1 MKPVFLTGA
10 VRTPIGRFG
19 GSLATLT
26 AADLGTAAAKES
38 LRRAN
43 IQPAQ
48 VDDSIWGCAR
58 QAGGGP
64 NVARQ
69 ITFRGGAPETVPAF
83 TVNQACGS
91 GLRAIILAAEKIM
104 LGRANIV
111 LAGGTE
117 SMSRVPY
124 FAEGARWGMRM
135 GHTEL
140 VDGMYRDGFNDPL
153 SGLVMGE
160 TAEELAR
167 RYEIAR
173 DEQDEYALR
182 SQLRAA
188 AAIVA
193 EKFTDEIVPLELT
206 SAAPNSL
213 SPWERAG
220 VRGEARVATTPHPN
234 PLPKGE
240 GKSNG
245 VLFATDEH
253 VRVKTTIEDL
263 RKLPSVFAKDGT
275 VTAGNSSGI
284 TDGAPAVVVMIE
296 KAAQESDT
304 EPLARIVDYEIVG
317 VPPEIMG
324 IGPVP
329 ATRTVLKRQKLS
341 LADIDLIELNEA
353 FAAQV
358 IACDRDLQFDQER
371 LNVNGGAIALGHPIG
386 CTGVRITTTL
396 LHEMKKRNAKRG
408 LATLCISGGM
418 GIAMLLERE

>member
-1 MKPVFLTGA
+1 MKPIFLAGA

-19 GSLATLT
+19 GSLQSWT
-26 AADLGTAAAKES
+26 AADLGTAVATES
-38 LRRAN
+38 LQRAQ
-43 IQPAQ
+43 IRPDQ

-69 ITFRGGAPETVPAF
+69 ITFRAGVPDRVPAF

-104 LGRANIV
+104 LGRAEII

-124 FAEGARWGMRM
+124 FAEGARFGTRM

-153 SGLVMGE
+153 SGLIMGE
-160 TAEELAR
+160 TAEVLAR
-167 RYEIAR
+167 HYEISR
-173 DEQDEYALR
+173 DEQDEFAAR
-182 SQLRAA
+182 SQQRAA
-188 AAIVA
+188 AAVA
-193 EKFTDEIVPLELT
+193 AGRFEAELLPLELT
-206 SAAPNSL
+206 D
-213 SPWERAG
+213 R
-220 VRGEARVATTPHPN
+220 
-234 PLPKGE
+234 KG
-240 GKSNG
+240 K
-245 VLFATDEH
+245 LTMFATDEH
-253 VRVKTTIEDL
+253 VRARTSIEDL
-263 RKLPSVFAKDGT
+263 QKLAPVFAKDGT

-284 TDGAPAVVVMIE
+284 TDGA
-296 KAAQESDT
+296 AAILVLSQAALEESDA

-329 ATRTVLKRQKLS
+329 AVRAILSRQDLS
-341 LADIDLIELNEA
+341 LGDIDLVEINEA

-358 IACDRDLQFDQER
+358 IACDRDLHFDPET

-396 LHEMKKRNAKRG
+396 LHEMKKRRARRG

-418 GIAMLLERE
+418 GIAMLVERV

>member
-1 MKPVFLTGA
+1 MKPVYLTGA

-19 GSLATLT
+19 GSLQGWT
-26 AADLGTAAAKES
+26 AADLGTAVAKES
-38 LRRAN
+38 LRRARVPPDQ
-43 IQPAQ
+43 I
-48 VDDSIWGCAR
+48 DDSIWGCAR

-69 ITFRGGAPETVPAF
+69 ITFRAGVPDRVPAF

-91 GLRAIILAAEKIM
+91 GLRAIILAAETIM
-104 LGRANIV
+104 LGRADII

-124 FAEGARWGMRM
+124 FAEGARFGVRM
-135 GHTEL
+135 GHAEL
-140 VDGMYRDGFNDPL
+140 ADGMYRDGFNDPL

-160 TAEELAR
+160 TAEVLAR
-167 RYEIAR
+167 HFEISR

-182 SQLRAA
+182 SQQRAA
-188 AAIVA
+188 VALAAGRFDA
-193 EKFTDEIVPLELT
+193 ELLPLELKD
-206 SAAPNSL
+206 
-213 SPWERAG
+213 RKG
-220 VRGEARVATTPHPN
+220 
-234 PLPKGE
+234 PKGDATM
-240 GKSNG
+240 
-245 VLFATDEH
+245 FATDEH
-253 VRVKTTIEDL
+253 VRAQTSIEDL
-263 RKLPSVFAKDGT
+263 QKLSPVFAADGS

-284 TDGAPAVVVMIE
+284 TDGAAAITVMSE
-296 KAAQESDT
+296 TGLEDT
-304 EPLARIVDYEIVG
+304 DAEPLARIVDYEIVG

-329 ATRTVLKRQKLS
+329 AVRAILDRQSLS

-358 IACDRDLQFDQER
+358 LACDRDLQFDPER
-371 LNVNGGAIALGHPIG
+371 LNPNGGAIALGHPIG

-396 LHEMKKRNAKRG
+396 LYEMQKRHARRG

-418 GIAMLLERE
+418 GIALLVERV

>member
-1 MKPVFLTGA
+1 MNSIYLAGA

-19 GSLATLT
+19 GSLAGWT
-26 AADLGTAAAKES
+26 AADLGTAVAKES

-43 IQPAQ
+43 VRPDLI
-48 VDDSIWGCAR
+48 DDSIWGCAR

-69 ITFRGGAPETVPAF
+69 IVFRAGVPDTVPAF

-91 GLRAIILAAEKIM
+91 GLRAIILAAEQIS

-124 FAEGARWGMRM
+124 FADGARWGMRM
-135 GHTEL
+135 GHMEL

-160 TAEELAR
+160 TAEKLASL
-167 RYEIAR
+167 YEISR

-182 SQLRAA
+182 SQNRAA
-188 AAIVA
+188 AAIAAGRFEA
-193 EKFTDEIVPLELT
+193 EVLPLELKD
-206 SAAPNSL
+206 
-213 SPWERAG
+213 R
-220 VRGEARVATTPHPN
+220 
-234 PLPKGE
+234 KG
-240 GKSNG
+240 N
-245 VLFATDEH
+245 VTLFAKDEH
-253 VRVKTTIEDL
+253 VRAQTTIDDL
-263 RKLPSVFAKDGT
+263 HKLKPAFSKDGT

-284 TDGAPAVVVMIE
+284 TDGA
-296 KAAQESDT
+296 AAIIMMNEAALKECGA
-304 EPLARIVDYEIVG
+304 EPLARLVDYEIVG
-317 VPPEIMG
+317 VAPEIMG

-329 ATRTVLKRQKLS
+329 AVRALLERQNLS
-341 LADIDLIELNEA
+341 LSDIDLIELNEA

-358 IACDRDLQFDQER
+358 IACDRDLQFDPER

-396 LHEMKKRNAKRG
+396 LSEMKKRQAKRG

-418 GIAMLLERE
+418 GIAVLFERV

>member
-1 MKPVFLTGA
+1 MKPIFLTGA

-19 GSLATLT
+19 GSLASWT
-26 AADLGTAAAKES
+26 AADLGTAVAKES
-38 LRRAN
+38 LRRAQ
-43 IQPAQ
+43 IPPDQ

-69 ITFRGGAPETVPAF
+69 ITFRAGVPDRVPAF

-91 GLRAIILAAEKIM
+91 GLRAIILAAEQIM

-111 LAGGTE
+111 LAGGAE

-124 FAEGARWGMRM
+124 FAEGARFGMRM

-160 TAEELAR
+160 TAEVLAR
-167 RYEIAR
+167 HYEISR

-182 SQLRAA
+182 SQQRAA
-188 AAIVA
+188 AAIA
-193 EKFTDEIVPLELT
+193 AGRFDDERLPLELKD
-206 SAAPNSL
+206 
-213 SPWERAG
+213 R
-220 VRGEARVATTPHPN
+220 
-234 PLPKGE
+234 KG
-240 GKSNG
+240 N
-245 VLFATDEH
+245 VTMFATDEH
-253 VRVKTTIEDL
+253 VREKTSIEDL
-263 RKLPSVFAKDGT
+263 QKLAPVFARDGT

-284 TDGAPAVVVMIE
+284 TDGA
-296 KAAQESDT
+296 AAITVLSEEALNESDA
-304 EPLARIVDYEIVG
+304 EPLGRIVDYEIVG

-324 IGPVP
+324 IGPAP
-329 ATRTVLKRQKLS
+329 AVRAVLARQNLS
-341 LADIDLIELNEA
+341 LEDIDLIEINEA

-358 IACDRDLQFDQER
+358 IACDRDLRFDPE
-371 LNVNGGAIALGHPIG
+371 LVNTNGGAIALGHPIG

-396 LHEMKKRNAKRG
+396 LHEMKKRQVKRG

-418 GIAMLLERE
+418 GIALLIERV